1 MTRIKRTYF
10 TCVSVDKKEINGMTE
25 SLYKDQLELK

>member
-10 TCVSVDKKEINGMTE
+10 TCVSLDKKEIKGKTE
-25 SLYKDQLELK
+25 SLYKD